1 VKALFRENG
10 RGRFDGLEPLM
21 PVPAVLGSAP
31 FVVGTCPDAHGGI
44 L

>member
-10 RGRFDGLEPLM
+10 RSRFDGREPLM
-21 PVPAVLGSAP
+21 PVPAVLGTAP
-31 FVVGTCPDAHGGI
+31 FIVGIRPHAHGGI